1 MGNIYIGH
9 SEADAVALKEETF
22 DVKLAIEKAEEEKNK
37 PKKDDSA
44 PKSPMDLEF
53 MDDPIKYV
61 TEKFDLFLAIAQRDP
76 VEAVRFVPEIA
87 GGSKA
92 APSKEELKAQSE
104 KAKQQAQKTKEQVAD
119 AVASG
124 KEQAGEAA
132 KRNTRSSSGQ

>member
-1 MGNIYIGH
+1 
-9 SEADAVALKEETF
+9 
-22 DVKLAIEKAEEEKNK
+22 EKNK

-53 MDDPIKYV
+53 MDDPVKYI

-76 VEAVRFVPEIA
+76 VEAVRFVPEIAAGLAVGAVTLVLILSGLLA

-132 KRNTRSSSGQ
+132 KRNTRSSAGQ